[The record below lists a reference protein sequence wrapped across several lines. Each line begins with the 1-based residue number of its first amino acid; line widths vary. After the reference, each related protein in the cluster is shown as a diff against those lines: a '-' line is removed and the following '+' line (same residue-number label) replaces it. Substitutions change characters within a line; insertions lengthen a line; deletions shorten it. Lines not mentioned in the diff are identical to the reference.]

1 MRTITTITTT
11 TVYSFDELSEEA
23 REKAIDA
30 ARDFEADY
38 RLEEFVDCM
47 KSAMDKMG
55 ITIKDYSICI
65 DGSGYINLSVVNDDL
80 EGVRAYRY
88 IVNNFFSGVNKK
100 KLYYKEWEKRR
111 KSNLDRKD
119 WMDDCPFTGMCYD
132 YGVKSAWE
140 DFCAEL
146 KQGERPT
153 VRDFLDE
160 LESHYLDMQ
169 TKEYYGFDEDAARE
183 LYDAN
188 GYEFL
193 EDGTLY

>member
-1 MRTITTITTT
+1 MRTITTTTTT
-11 TVYSFDELSEEA
+11 TVYKFDELSEGA
-23 REKAIDA
+23 KEKAIEDA
-30 ARDFEADY
+30 RIFEADY
-38 RLEEFVDCM
+38 RLDEIVDCM

-55 ITIKDYSICI
+55 ITINDYSINI
-65 DGSGYINLSVVNDDL
+65 DGSGYINLSVVDDDL

-88 IVNNFFSGVNKK
+88 IVNNFFSEVNKK

-111 KSNLDRKD
+111 MSNLDRKG
-119 WMDDCPFTGMCYD
+119 WMDDCPFTGVCYD

-169 TKEYYGFDEDAARE
+169 AKEYYGFDEDAARE
-183 LYDAN
+183 LSEAN
-188 GYEFL
+188 EYEYL
-193 EDGTLY
+193 EDGTIY

>member
-11 TVYSFDELSEEA
+11 TVYSFDELSEGA
-23 REKAIDA
+23 KEKAIEDA
-30 ARDFEADY
+30 RNFEAEY
-38 RLEEFVDCM
+38 RLDEIVDCM

-55 ITIKDYSICI
+55 ITIKDYSISI
-65 DGSGYINLSVVNDDL
+65 DGSGYINLSVVDDDL

-88 IVNNFFSGVNKK
+88 IVNNFFSEVNKK

-119 WMDDCPFTGMCYD
+119 WMDDCPFTGVCYD

-169 TKEYYGFDEDAARE
+169 AKEYYGFDEDAARE
-183 LYDAN
+183 LSEAN
-188 GYEFL
+188 EHEYL
-193 EDGTLY
+193 EDGTIY

>member
-11 TVYSFDELSEEA
+11 TVYSFDELSEGA
-23 REKAIDA
+23 KEKAIEDT
-30 ARDFEADY
+30 RNFEAEY
-38 RLEEFVDCM
+38 RLDEIVDCM

-55 ITIKDYSICI
+55 ITIKDYSISI
-65 DGSGYINLSVVNDDL
+65 DGSGYINLSVVDDDL

-88 IVNNFFSGVNKK
+88 IVNNFFSEVNKK

-119 WMDDCPFTGMCYD
+119 WMDDCPFTGVCYD

-169 TKEYYGFDEDAARE
+169 AKEYYGYDEDAARE
-183 LYDAN
+183 LSEAN
-188 GYEFL
+188 EYEYL